1 MDLTGGF
8 PRRDAF
14 QTRGQL
20 ESTDETAG
28 GRTTPGV
35 DLRPLPT
42 PPAMPTLGALGGGR
56 ADRVTVQPRETAID
70 VLEARNLALEMRVAD
85 LEARNLALENQ
96 VQSLTAAEETRKA
109 KLRRREG
116 DADTAGAAASP
127 GRASSLALQPGLPPT

>member
-20 ESTDETAG
+20 ESRDETAA
-28 GRTTPGV
+28 TPPV

-56 ADRVTVQPRETAID
+56 ADRVTVQPRETAVD
-70 VLEARNLALEMRVAD
+70 VVAGLRALEMRVAD

-127 GRASSLALQPGLPPT
+127 GRASSLALQPGLPPA

>member
-56 ADRVTVQPRETAID
+56 ADQVPVQPRETA
-70 VLEARNLALEMRVAD
+70 VENVAYLRALEMRVVD

-116 DADTAGAAASP
+116 DADTAGAAETP

>member
-56 ADRVTVQPRETAID
+56 ADQVPVQPRETA
-70 VLEARNLALEMRVAD
+70 VENVAYLRALEMRVVD

-109 KLRRREG
+109 KLQRREG